1 MQFCKDSEREED
13 LKFWPNKRCVGRK
26 LNCEDVKCYTQRLFL
41 SPRDLGFFFFLS
53 TEAWERENWNVGSNG
68 EHQSSKDYDST
79 YRTCIFS
86 VSSIYCF
93 NLIFPFVVFCRR
105 RIQNLIFRFL
115 QSVSSLIT
123 PSMLIRVGLLCSDSC
138 SLSLSMWCRKLGSRF
153 GFLSRKIWG
162 LKEESL

>member
-1 MQFCKDSEREED
+1 MCGPKVELRRCKMLYTASLSLSSWFRVFLLLVHRSLRERE
-13 LKFWPNKRCVGRK
+13 R
-26 LNCEDVKCYTQRLFL
+26 
-41 SPRDLGFFFFLS
+41 
-53 TEAWERENWNVGSNG
+53 ERENWNVGSNG